1 MRVLYDGPLHYTS
14 RLIPPSANPYLC
26 ITLSKNCNQKI
37 LMECESELDFLKVIE
52 IMKVKKERLSHVFL
66 DLTFHFQFA
75 LCFHSSYTNA
85 RAFTNMN
92 QEMEFKL
99 SDFEEVN
106 SNSNNIGWNARSV
119 TKIAIS
125 SGKLP
130 ITSNDLEW
138 RPLFAP
144 GLSGASIR
152 NSKTISGLVKRAKIG
167 GEA

>member
-1 MRVLYDGPLHYTS
+1 
-14 RLIPPSANPYLC
+14 
-26 ITLSKNCNQKI
+26 
-37 LMECESELDFLKVIE
+37 MECENGIDFLKVIDK
-52 IMKVKKERLSHVFL
+52 MKVKKERQSHIFL

-85 RAFTNMN
+85 RTFLIMN
-92 QEMEFKL
+92 QELDYKL
-99 SDFEEVN
+99 SDFEELN
-106 SNSNNIGWNARSV
+106 SITEDVGWNARSV
-119 TKIAIS
+119 TMMATK

>member
-1 MRVLYDGPLHYTS
+1 
-14 RLIPPSANPYLC
+14 
-26 ITLSKNCNQKI
+26 
-37 LMECESELDFLKVIE
+37 MECESELDFLKVIE
-52 IMKVKKERLSHVFL
+52 KMKVKKRGQNLIFP
-66 DLTFHFQFA
+66 DLLFHFQFA

-85 RAFTNMN
+85 RAFTIMN
-92 QEMEFKL
+92 QEMEYKL
-99 SDFEEVN
+99 SYFEEVN
-106 SNSNNIGWNARSV
+106 SNPNDVGWNARSV
-119 TKIAIS
+119 TKIATS

-130 ITSNDLEW
+130 ISSNNLEW

>member
-1 MRVLYDGPLHYTS
+1 
-14 RLIPPSANPYLC
+14 
-26 ITLSKNCNQKI
+26 
-37 LMECESELDFLKVIE
+37 MECENGLVFLKVIGK
-52 IMKVKKERLSHVFL
+52 MKVKKERLRRIFL
-66 DLTFHFQFA
+66 DMLFHFQFA

-85 RAFTNMN
+85 RAFTNMD
-92 QEMEFKL
+92 QEMEYKL
-99 SDFEEVN
+99 SDFEVVN
-106 SNSNNIGWNARSV
+106 SNSNDIGWNARSV
-119 TKIAIS
+119 TKIATS

-130 ITSNDLEW
+130 FSSNDLGW

>member
-1 MRVLYDGPLHYTS
+1 MS
-14 RLIPPSANPYLC
+14 
-26 ITLSKNCNQKI
+26 Q
-37 LMECESELDFLKVIE
+37 ELE
-52 IMKVKKERLSHVFL
+52 
-66 DLTFHFQFA
+66 
-75 LCFHSSYTNA
+75 Y
-85 RAFTNMN
+85 
-92 QEMEFKL
+92 KL

-106 SNSNNIGWNARSV
+106 SISGDVGWNARSV
-119 TKIAIS
+119 TMMATK

>member
-1 MRVLYDGPLHYTS
+1 MEYDNGLV
-14 RLIPPSANPYLC
+14 
-26 ITLSKNCNQKI
+26 
-37 LMECESELDFLKVIE
+37 FLKVIE
-52 IMKVKKERLSHVFL
+52 KMKVKKNRQSHIFL
-66 DLTFHFQFA
+66 NLTFHFQFA

-85 RAFTNMN
+85 RAFPIMN
-92 QEMEFKL
+92 QEMEYKL

-106 SNSNNIGWNARSV
+106 SISDDVGWNARSI
-119 TKIAIS
+119 TKMATK